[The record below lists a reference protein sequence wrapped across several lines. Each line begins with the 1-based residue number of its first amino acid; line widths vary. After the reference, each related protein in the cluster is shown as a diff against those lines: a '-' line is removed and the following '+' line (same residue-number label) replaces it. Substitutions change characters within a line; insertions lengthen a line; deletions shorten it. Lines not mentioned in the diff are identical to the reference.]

1 MRGWKWLLSFTSR
14 LCYADSSST
23 HLCQVLHPLLF
34 PLTHLLCIPSVCH
47 FSHLSTCEPFSSSLC
62 DVCSFHFTDHPTSS
76 HSAVSVSH
84 SAFLDDEEFSDFI
97 QGPVEIPKLVPQP
110 ASQPFHSAAEA
121 GQLLSE
127 KAVLQ
132 PLPPAPTPVLSILH
146 GTTGQV
152 PYFPTSASSPN
163 IHKTG
168 NSKVSFSHVTFC
180 RRATQSLYLFCW
192 SFFQSG

>member
-1 MRGWKWLLSFTSR
+1 MHGWKWLLSFT
-14 LCYADSSST
+14 LCVCYTDSSNSS
-23 HLCQVLHPLLF
+23 HLCQIMHPLLF
-34 PLTHLLCIPSVCH
+34 PLAHLLCIPSICH
-47 FSHLSTCEPFSSSLC
+47 FSYLSTREPFSSSLC
-62 DVCSFHFTDHPTSS
+62 IVCSFHFTDHLTSS

-110 ASQPFHSAAEA
+110 TSQPFQPFHSATEA

-127 KAVLQ
+127 KAVVQ
-132 PLPPAPTPVLSILH
+132 PLPPAQTPVLSILH

-163 IHKTG
+163 IRKTG
-168 NSKVSFSHVTFC
+168 NSKVSFFTCHLLS
-180 RRATQSLYLFCW
+180 
-192 SFFQSG
+192 